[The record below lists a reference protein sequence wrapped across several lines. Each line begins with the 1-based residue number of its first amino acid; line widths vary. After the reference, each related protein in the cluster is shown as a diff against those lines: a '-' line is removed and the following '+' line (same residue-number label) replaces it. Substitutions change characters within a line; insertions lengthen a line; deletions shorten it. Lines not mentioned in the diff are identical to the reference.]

1 MGYNES
7 LKQAVHLAKSGI
19 TYPNKS
25 LNVLITAES
34 GTGKSLFAKTMYD
47 YAVEI
52 GVRQINATY
61 LKLK

>member
-7 LKQAVHLAKSGI
+7 LKQVVHLEKSVI

-25 LNVLITAES
+25 LNVLITEES
-34 GTGKSLFAKTMYD
+34 GTGKSLFAKTMCD

-52 GVRQINATY
+52 G
-61 LKLK
+61 LLH